1 MNETTGTTRRPST
14 QMERTVFTGIGEF
27 CTRHRRALLVGWL
40 LFFVVGIVVG
50 GQVFGHLKDSNG
62 SNSSESVRGFNLV
75 DDAVNHGADMV
86 AVIDG
91 APVDDPATKAAVG
104 AAAERV
110 AQVKGIVG
118 VETAYTSND
127 PQLRATDGTASL
139 MVISTAHTDEAEP
152 SVITQEVTD
161 VRDALKGSVPGATV
175 KVGGELAVVYDGA
188 STASSDLAKGELI
201 VLPLLLL
208 ALLLIFRGVRAALMP
223 LAGAL
228 VTIAGALLLLLG
240 ITSVVDIA
248 GYAVDVVVLFGLA
261 LAVDYSLLMVNR
273 FREERG
279 AGYEP
284 HQAVVRTVNAAGRT
298 ITFSSLTVMA
308 ALGGLFAFGDPT
320 MTSLAIG
327 GIATA
332 LLALAAG
339 LFLIPTLLTVWGAKI
354 KPAARAQADDGKFGQ
369 LARRVQRRP
378 ALVAGTCVVVLVA
391 LAVPFLSVNYGNG
404 DPRLLPASYESRA
417 VADTL
422 LDRFPGRQAEPI
434 KVVAERT
441 ATDPAVVAYAD
452 KIRTLPGVQ
461 SVRIDSSLPGN
472 LSSID
477 VIANGTTQGDNAK
490 DIVKK
495 LRDNRPAYPTY
506 VTGSAAFLIDFQ
518 RTITSRLPW
527 ALLVIALA
535 TFLLLF
541 LMTGSV
547 LVPIKALVMNVLSLG
562 ATFGA
567 LVWIFQQGHLSG
579 PLNFEAFGA
588 IELWVPVVVFVFAFG
603 LSMDYE
609 VFLLSR
615 IKEAY
620 DECGDNNRAVAN
632 GLQRSGRI
640 ITSAGVLVVIVFAGF
655 SLGNN
660 LGIKEMG
667 VALAIAVLIDVTI
680 VRCLLVPATMTL
692 LGDKNWWA
700 PPALRRL
707 HNRFG
712 LHEPASVDLR
722 DPIPAQATGIAD
734 VIDLTEPIVKI

>member
-1 MNETTGTTRRPST
+1 MNATPGTTGLPST
-14 QMERTVFTGIGEF
+14 QLERTAFTRIGEF
-27 CTRHRRALLVGWL
+27 CLRHCRTLLVGWV

-62 SNSSESVRGFNLV
+62 SDSSESVRGFNLV
-75 DDAVNHGADMV
+75 DDAVNHGQDMV

-91 APVDDPATKAAVG
+91 ASVDDPATKAAVG
-104 AAAERV
+104 AAADRV
-110 AQVKGIVG
+110 ARVKGVVG

-127 PQLRATDGTASL
+127 PQLRASDGSASL
-139 MVISTAHTDEAEP
+139 MLISTAHTDEPEP

-161 VRDALKGSVPGATV
+161 VRDVLKGSVPGATV

-201 VLPLLLL
+201 VLPILLL

-223 LAGAL
+223 LASAL

-240 ITSVVDIA
+240 ITGFVDVA

-261 LAVDYSLLMVNR
+261 LSVDYSLLMVNR
-273 FREERG
+273 FREER
-279 AGYEP
+279 AVGYDP

-308 ALGGLFAFGDPT
+308 ALAGLFAFGDPT

-332 LLALAAG
+332 LLALAG
-339 LFLIPTLLTVWGAKI
+339 RPFLIPTLLTVWGAKI
-354 KPAARAQADDGKFGQ
+354 KPAPRAQADDGKFGR
-369 LARRVQRRP
+369 LARSVQRHP
-378 ALVAGTCVVVLVA
+378 ALVAGACAVGLIA
-391 LAVPFLSVNYGNG
+391 LAAPFLSVNFGNG

-422 LDRFPGRQAEPI
+422 LDNFPGRQAEPI
-434 KVVAERT
+434 KVVAQRT

-452 KIRTLPGVQ
+452 KIRTFAGVQ

-477 VIANGTTQGDNAK
+477 VIANGTTQGDNPK
-490 DIVKK
+490 DVVKT
-495 LRDNRPAYPTY
+495 LRDTRPGYPTY

-518 RTITSRLPW
+518 HTITSRLPW
-527 ALLVIALA
+527 ALLLIALA
-535 TFLLLF
+535 TFVLLF

-547 LVPIKALVMNVLSLG
+547 LIPIKALVMNTLTLG

-567 LVWIFQQGHLSG
+567 LVWIFQEGHLSG
-579 PLNFEAFGA
+579 ALNFEAFGA
-588 IELWVPVVVFVFAFG
+588 IELWVPILVFVFGFG

-615 IKEAY
+615 IKEAH
-620 DECGDNNRAVAN
+620 DHGA
-632 GLQRSGRI
+632 
-640 ITSAGVLVVIVFAGF
+640 
-655 SLGNN
+655 
-660 LGIKEMG
+660 
-667 VALAIAVLIDVTI
+667 
-680 VRCLLVPATMTL
+680 
-692 LGDKNWWA
+692 
-700 PPALRRL
+700 
-707 HNRFG
+707 
-712 LHEPASVDLR
+712 
-722 DPIPAQATGIAD
+722 
-734 VIDLTEPIVKI
+734 

>member
-1 MNETTGTTRRPST
+1 MNPITATTGPPST
-14 QMERTVFTGIGEF
+14 ELERTSFTRIGEF
-27 CTRHRRALLVGWL
+27 CTGHRRAVLVGWL
-40 LFFVVGIVVG
+40 LLFVVGIVVG

-62 SNSSESVRGFNLV
+62 SSSAESVRGFNLL

-91 APVDDPATKAAVG
+91 VPVDDPNTRAAVG
-104 AAAERV
+104 AAADRV
-110 AQVKGIVG
+110 AKVKGVVG
-118 VETAYTSND
+118 VETTYTNDD
-127 PQLRATDGTASL
+127 PQLRASDGSASL
-139 MVISTAHTDEAEP
+139 MLISTAHTDEPEP

-161 VRDALKGSVPGATV
+161 VRDVLKGSVPGATV
-175 KVGGELAVVYDGA
+175 KVGGQLAVVYDGA

-201 VLPLLLL
+201 VLPILLL

-223 LAGAL
+223 VAGAL

-240 ITSVVDIA
+240 ITGFVNIA

-261 LAVDYSLLMVNR
+261 LSVDYSLLMVNR

-279 AGYEP
+279 AGYDP

-308 ALGGLFAFGDPT
+308 ALAGLFAFGDPT
-320 MTSLAIG
+320 FTSLAIG

-332 LLALAAG
+332 LLALGAG
-339 LFLIPTLLTVWGAKI
+339 LFLIPTLLTVWGTKI
-354 KPAARAQADDGKFGQ
+354 KPAARAHAVDGKFGR
-369 LARRVQRRP
+369 LACRVQRRP
-378 ALVAGTCVVVLVA
+378 ALVAGACAVLLLA
-391 LAVPFLSVNYGNG
+391 LAAPFLSVNYGNG
-404 DPRLLPASYESRA
+404 DARLLPASYESRA

-422 LDRFPGRQAEPI
+422 LARSPGRQAEPI
-434 KVVAERT
+434 KIVGERG
-441 ATDPAVVAYAD
+441 ANDPAVLAYAD
-452 KIRTLPGVQ
+452 EIRNLPGVQ
-461 SVRIDSSLPGN
+461 SVRIDSTLPGN

-477 VIANGTTQGDNAK
+477 VIATGTTQGDNAK
-490 DIVKK
+490 NVVKT
-495 LRDNRPAYPTY
+495 LRDNRPSYPTY

-518 RTITSRLPW
+518 HTITSRLPW
-527 ALLVIALA
+527 AFLLIALA
-535 TFLLLF
+535 TFVLLF

-547 LVPIKALVMNVLSLG
+547 LVPLKALVMNVLSLG

-579 PLNFEAFGA
+579 ALNFDAFGA
-588 IELWVPVVVFVFAFG
+588 IELWVPIVVFVFAFG

-615 IKEAY
+615 IKECY
-620 DECGDNNRAVAN
+620 DECGDSDRAVAN

-640 ITSAGVLVVIVFAGF
+640 ITSAALLVIIVFLGFAAGR
-655 SLGNN
+655 S

-667 VALAIAVLIDVTI
+667 LALAIAVAVDATL

-692 LGDKNWWA
+692 LGDANWWA
-700 PPALRRL
+700 PAPLRRL
-707 HNRFG
+707 YDRYG
-712 LHEPASVDLR
+712 MHEAPSVAHAL
-722 DPIPAQATGIAD
+722 AEEAD
-734 VIDLTEPIVKI
+734 AAAPPKVHA

>member
-1 MNETTGTTRRPST
+1 MNATTGMTGPPST
-14 QMERTVFTGIGEF
+14 QLQRTVFTRIGEF

-40 LFFVVGIVVG
+40 VFFVVGIVVG

-62 SNSSESVRGFNLV
+62 SSSSESVRGFNLV

-91 APVDDPATKAAVG
+91 APVDDPATRTAVG
-104 AAAERV
+104 AAADRV
-110 AQVKGIVG
+110 AKVKGVVD
-118 VETAYTSND
+118 VETAYTSD
-127 PQLRATDGTASL
+127 EPQLRAVDGTASL
-139 MVISTAHTDEAEP
+139 MVISTVKTAEPEP
-152 SVITQEVTD
+152 SVIKQEVTD
-161 VRDALKGSVPGATV
+161 VRDVLKGSVPGATV

-201 VLPLLLL
+201 VLPILLL

-228 VTIAGALLLLLG
+228 VTIAGALLLLRG
-240 ITSVVDIA
+240 ITGFVNIA

-261 LAVDYSLLMVNR
+261 LSVDYSLLMVNR

-279 AGYEP
+279 AGYDP

-308 ALGGLFAFGDPT
+308 ALAGLFAFGDPT
-320 MTSLAIG
+320 FTSLAIG

-332 LLALAAG
+332 LLALVAG

-354 KPAARAQADDGKFGQ
+354 KPAAQAQADDGGFGR
-369 LARRVQRRP
+369 LARRVQRHP
-378 ALVAGTCVVVLVA
+378 ALVAGACAVGLVA
-391 LAVPFLSVNYGNG
+391 LAAPFLSVNYGNG

-441 ATDPAVVAYAD
+441 ATDPAVVAYANR
-452 KIRTLPGVQ
+452 IRNFSGVQ
-461 SVRIDSSLPGN
+461 SVTIDTSLPGG

-477 VIANGTTQGDNAK
+477 VIATGTTQGDTAR
-490 DIVKK
+490 DVVKT
-495 LRDNRPAYPTY
+495 LRDNRPSYPTY

-518 RTITSRLPW
+518 HTITSRLPW
-527 ALLVIALA
+527 ALLLIAIA
-535 TFLLLF
+535 TFVLLF

-547 LVPIKALVMNVLSLG
+547 LVPLKALVMNVLSLG

-579 PLNFEAFGA
+579 PLNFDAFGA
-588 IELWVPVVVFVFAFG
+588 IELWVPIVVFVFAFG

-615 IKEAY
+615 IKECY
-620 DECGDNNRAVAN
+620 EECGDSNRAVAT

-640 ITSAGVLVVIVFAGF
+640 ITSAGILVVIVFAGF
-655 SLGNN
+655 SLGSN

-667 VALAIAVLIDVTI
+667 VALAVAVVIDVTI

-700 PPALRRL
+700 PPPLRRL

-712 LHEPASVDLR
+712 LHEPASADLR
-722 DPIPAQATGIAD
+722 ERIPAQADSVDD
-734 VIDLTEPIVKI
+734 VVHLAAPVVKS